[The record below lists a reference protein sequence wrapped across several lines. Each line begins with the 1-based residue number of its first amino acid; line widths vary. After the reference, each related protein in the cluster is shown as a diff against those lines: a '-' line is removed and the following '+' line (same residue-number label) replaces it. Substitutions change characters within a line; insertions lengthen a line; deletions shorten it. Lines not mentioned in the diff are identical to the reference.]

1 MAKDGTNRGGA
12 RPGTGPKKKA
22 LVDKINEGKLE
33 GAMILPEPAEFEGV
47 DVPRIISRQ
56 RRKTARIYVPR
67 TFSLPHISG

>member
-22 LVDKINEGKLE
+22 LVDKINEGKVE

-47 DVPRIISRQ
+47 EVPRLCCVS
-56 RRKTARIYVPR
+56 V
-67 TFSLPHISG
+67 

>member
-47 DVPRIISRQ
+47 DSFYINSHGIAVGKEGFTSP
-56 RRKTARIYVPR
+56 
-67 TFSLPHISG
+67 